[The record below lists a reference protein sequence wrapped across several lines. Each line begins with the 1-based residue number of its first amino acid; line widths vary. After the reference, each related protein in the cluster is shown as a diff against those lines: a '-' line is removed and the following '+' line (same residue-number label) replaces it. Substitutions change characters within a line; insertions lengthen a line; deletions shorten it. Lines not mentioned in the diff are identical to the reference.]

1 MALIKC
7 QECGKE
13 ISDTSKRCIHCG
25 AKIKKEKNEE
35 VKKNKKKI
43 KLSVLYCIKVPRNT
57 FIHKITF
64 AFRAFPRLR
73 VYHGPRLWRP
83 FSHKQVLFFAP
94 MGDVLH
100 LCW

>member
-35 VKKNKKKI
+35 VKKN
-43 KLSVLYCIKVPRNT
+43 VKVDFGKN
-57 FIHKITF
+57 
-64 AFRAFPRLR
+64 A
-73 VYHGPRLWRP
+73 
-83 FSHKQVLFFAP
+83 
-94 MGDVLH
+94 
-100 LCW
+100 